1 MLTVK
6 APIELKCQTGMVSSW
21 EGFYHRIRGNY
32 EMISM
37 GIDREDLLHVVAAP
51 PEVYIGEGGMTSLV
65 NQTSIQNS
73 QETKLEVINNLLN
86 RVALTENVD
95 LTYQDR
101 VYITDVLKKLGIQ
114 NVSQFM
120 SQVARMKQE
129 TRTTEQLISLY
140 WNHLEELTQLVE
152 EYRHEEKTSEA
163 VTENVR
169 NQQEIHLHEDIM
181 NRLQTGALYQILH
194 NFYSSYNGS
203 SQYMASQELQITE
216 QKRVASNILLNQL
229 KNVVQSQKV
238 PFVYRHQN
246 YYETVDLEES
256 QITSQAVS
264 TQITSAVLLNLIDN
278 LYFSWFERQRGE
290 GQTWLNIENALYQT
304 ADNTL
309 WRMKN
314 ETSNQFLTRDRKE
327 MLSEYQRQVYE
338 QEVQAIY
345 QLLTLSREVPG
356 LTGREGTGMFFQE
369 PATEKE
375 YRQADIR
382 YPEIP
387 EEWEENAVSEER
399 ESRLF
404 REYQLRLERQVERY
418 MEAANFWWPGQG
430 RREQQE
436 SVPMAVEKTFGE
448 EEQRRLPDGNRE
460 TELLQSFGRE
470 GEGPEPV
477 SLYHGP
483 AAGLE
488 EENQEQ
494 GPENGRQPEDR
505 LIDRE
510 THRILSEYQ
519 TQVEKIQPM
528 IYRQEQESRLLTET
542 YESTLG
548 QESPQQPEFS
558 QAELHIHQG
567 DENITAVEETQRFLA
582 EYENRISREQSKVYH
597 TQERQNQLLT
607 ETYESPLRQETQ
619 ETTQVNGAEVSVYR
633 QQEDEG
639 TGDVTRENQVQQ
651 TFVRQEENVEQIE
664 KQLKQINQ
672 QNIENYNRYQE
683 VLRQQEEQKR
693 TWRPTAM
700 QMRQESL
707 KALENPQELLESYR
721 QEHEERK
728 QQQTEDRKRLEEL
741 LPEQTRRIYEQL
753 EQYQNSRRQAG
764 GPADMTENNIGL
776 LLHDIN
782 QIEHENHTEQQI
794 FQEDREQLRQVSE
807 TVIEKWE
814 ERQEA
819 EAKTQRRVETE
830 RNDLSLVHKSLENQI
845 DEEFLQQLMEQN
857 RTLSSK
863 VQVTERQ
870 EEEKQI
876 VRTTVHQ
883 QAQQTLVKET
893 GDLTELIQKGVQKQ
907 IGIISDQIYTKLEKR
922 LQNEKKRRGY

>member
-246 YYETVDLEES
+246 YYETMDVEES

-356 LTGREGTGMFFQE
+356 
-369 PATEKE
+369 
-375 YRQADIR
+375 
-382 YPEIP
+382 
-387 EEWEENAVSEER
+387 
-399 ESRLF
+399 
-404 REYQLRLERQVERY
+404 
-418 MEAANFWWPGQG
+418 
-430 RREQQE
+430 
-436 SVPMAVEKTFGE
+436 
-448 EEQRRLPDGNRE
+448 
-460 TELLQSFGRE
+460 
-470 GEGPEPV
+470 
-477 SLYHGP
+477 
-483 AAGLE
+483 
-488 EENQEQ
+488 
-494 GPENGRQPEDR
+494 
-505 LIDRE
+505 
-510 THRILSEYQ
+510 
-519 TQVEKIQPM
+519 
-528 IYRQEQESRLLTET
+528 
-542 YESTLG
+542 
-548 QESPQQPEFS
+548 
-558 QAELHIHQG
+558 
-567 DENITAVEETQRFLA
+567 
-582 EYENRISREQSKVYH
+582 
-597 TQERQNQLLT
+597 
-607 ETYESPLRQETQ
+607 
-619 ETTQVNGAEVSVYR
+619 
-633 QQEDEG
+633 
-639 TGDVTRENQVQQ
+639 
-651 TFVRQEENVEQIE
+651 
-664 KQLKQINQ
+664 
-672 QNIENYNRYQE
+672 
-683 VLRQQEEQKR
+683 
-693 TWRPTAM
+693 
-700 QMRQESL
+700 
-707 KALENPQELLESYR
+707 
-721 QEHEERK
+721 
-728 QQQTEDRKRLEEL
+728 
-741 LPEQTRRIYEQL
+741 
-753 EQYQNSRRQAG
+753 
-764 GPADMTENNIGL
+764 
-776 LLHDIN
+776 
-782 QIEHENHTEQQI
+782 
-794 FQEDREQLRQVSE
+794 
-807 TVIEKWE
+807 
-814 ERQEA
+814 
-819 EAKTQRRVETE
+819 
-830 RNDLSLVHKSLENQI
+830 
-845 DEEFLQQLMEQN
+845 
-857 RTLSSK
+857 
-863 VQVTERQ
+863 
-870 EEEKQI
+870 
-876 VRTTVHQ
+876 
-883 QAQQTLVKET
+883 
-893 GDLTELIQKGVQKQ
+893 
-907 IGIISDQIYTKLEKR
+907 
-922 LQNEKKRRGY
+922 